1 MLKGKT
7 AVITGGSRGIGR
19 AIVLKL
25 AEEGMNVAFLYRSA
39 DAEAEA
45 LCRQCAAFQIKVRAY
60 VCDVSDE
67 DQVKQTIKKVQKDFG
82 SASLLV
88 NNAGITDDGLV
99 MTMKEESFANVI
111 NINLKGA
118 FLMIKHILPGML
130 RNKEGCIINI
140 SSVSG
145 LFGNPGQCNY
155 AAAKAGLIGLTKSV
169 AKEYASRN
177 IRCSAVA
184 PGFIE
189 SEMTKDL
196 DRSGLEA
203 HIPLG
208 RLGRTHEIAEA
219 VAYLADAAYV
229 TGEVLRVDGGI
240 AM

>member
-7 AVITGGSRGIGR
+7 AVVTGGSRGIGR

-25 AEEGMNVAFLYRSA
+25 AEEGMQVAFLYRSA
-39 DAEAEA
+39 EAEAVA
-45 LCRQCAAFQIKVRAY
+45 LCRQCAELQAKVRAY
-60 VCDVSDE
+60 ACDVSDE
-67 DQVKQTIKKVQKDFG
+67 EQVKQTLKAIQKDFG
-82 SASLLV
+82 PASLLV
-88 NNAGITDDGLV
+88 NNAGITDDGLI
-99 MTMKEESFANVI
+99 MTMKEESFTGVI
-111 NINLKGA
+111 DVNLKGA
-118 FLMIKHILPGML
+118 FLMSKHILTAML

-155 AAAKAGLIGLTKSV
+155 AAAKAGLIGLTKSI
-169 AKEYASRN
+169 AKEYASRQ
-177 IRCSAVA
+177 IRCNAVA
-184 PGFIE
+184 PGFID

-196 DRSGLEA
+196 DRPELEA

-208 RLGRTHEIAEA
+208 RLGRTQEIAEA
-219 VAYLADAAYV
+219 VAYLADADYV

>member
-7 AVITGGSRGIGR
+7 AVVTGGSRGIGR

-25 AEEGMNVAFLYRSA
+25 AEEGMDVAFLYRSA
-39 DAEAEA
+39 DAEAEE
-45 LCRQCAAFQIKVRAY
+45 LCRQCGAFQVRVRAY
-60 VCDVSDE
+60 VCNVSDE
-67 DQVKQTIKKVQKDFG
+67 EQVKQTLKEVQKDLG
-82 SASLLV
+82 PARLLV

-99 MTMKEESFANVI
+99 MTMKEESFAGVI
-111 NINLKGA
+111 DVNLKGA
-118 FLMIKHILPGML
+118 FLMIKHILPVML

-155 AAAKAGLIGLTKSV
+155 AAAKAGLVGLTKSV

-184 PGFIE
+184 PGFID
-189 SEMTKDL
+189 SEMTKEL
-196 DRSGLEA
+196 NRSELEA

-208 RLGRTHEIAEA
+208 RLGRPQEIAEA
-219 VAYLADAAYV
+219 VAYLADADYV

>member
-7 AVITGGSRGIGR
+7 AVVTGGSRGIGR

-39 DAEAEA
+39 DAEAEE
-45 LCRQCAAFQIKVRAY
+45 LCRQCAAFQVQVRAY

-67 DQVKQTIKKVQKDFG
+67 NQVKQTLKAAQKDFG

-99 MTMKEESFANVI
+99 MTMKEESFSGVI
-111 NINLKGA
+111 DVNLKGA

-184 PGFIE
+184 PGFID
-189 SEMTKDL
+189 SEMTKEL
-196 DRSGLEA
+196 DRSELES

-208 RLGRTHEIAEA
+208 RLGRPQEIAEA
-219 VAYLADAAYV
+219 VAYLADADYV

>member
-7 AVITGGSRGIGR
+7 AVVTGGSRGIGR

-39 DAEAEA
+39 DAKAEA
-45 LCRQCAAFQIKVRAY
+45 LCRQCDAFQGKVRAY

-67 DQVKQTIKKVQKDFG
+67 DQVKKTLASIRKDFG
-82 SASLLV
+82 YVSLLV

-99 MTMKEESFANVI
+99 MTMKEESFAGVI
-111 NINLKGA
+111 DVNLKGA
-118 FLMIKHILPGML
+118 FLMIKHILPVML

-184 PGFIE
+184 PGFVE

-196 DRSGLEA
+196 DRAELES

-208 RLGRTHEIAEA
+208 RLGRTQEIAEA
-219 VAYLADAAYV
+219 VAYLADADYV

>member
-7 AVITGGSRGIGR
+7 AVVTGGSRGIGR

-45 LCRQCAAFQIKVRAY
+45 LCRQCALFQVQVRAY

-67 DQVKQTIKKVQKDFG
+67 EQVKQTLKAVQKDFG

-99 MTMKEESFANVI
+99 MTMKEESFSGVI
-111 NINLKGA
+111 DVNLKGA
-118 FLMIKHILPGML
+118 FLMIKHILPAML

-184 PGFIE
+184 PGFVE
-189 SEMTKDL
+189 SEMTKEL
-196 DRSGLEA
+196 DRSELEA

-208 RLGRTHEIAEA
+208 RLGRPQEIAEA
-219 VAYLADAAYV
+219 VAYLADADYV
-229 TGEVLRVDGGI
+229 TGEVLRDDGGI